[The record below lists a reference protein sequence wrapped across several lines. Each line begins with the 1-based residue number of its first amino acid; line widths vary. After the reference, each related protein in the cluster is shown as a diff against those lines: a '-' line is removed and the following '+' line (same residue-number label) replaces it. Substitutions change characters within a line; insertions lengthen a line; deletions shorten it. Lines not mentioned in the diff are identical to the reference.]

1 MNVLRF
7 ICLVRNLYFLSLVI
21 DMSFTK
27 LDYCQYLLSSQVN
40 YTLTHLADHMEQF
53 SHDTL
58 NRYLSKTE
66 MRPRHL
72 WEKVEPLLDQHE
84 DGFLLFDDSV
94 LDKRFGSQID
104 LVRRQWSGNAK
115 RVIPGIGLV
124 SCVYVHPLWGI
135 FWVIDYRIYDPDH
148 DGKSKLDHVADMFD
162 SARERGLS
170 FGTVL
175 MDSWYAAKRLL
186 LLFEQHHKH
195 YYCPV
200 KTDRRVD
207 DSGGEQPY
215 QRVDE
220 LVWSEEE
227 LLHGKRVKLRDFPKN
242 HKVQLFRVVVSSHR
256 TEYVITNDMTQDSA
270 QGARKVCAVRWK
282 IEESYRD
289 LKQFTGIQQCQC
301 RKGRIQRNHIHCA
314 ILVWT
319 RLKQLSRNCGMSVQ
333 RLKRRLLEDYLIK
346 QLKNPSISM
355 RGA

>member
-1 MNVLRF
+1 MINMNF
-7 ICLVRNLYFLSLVI
+7 S
-21 DMSFTK
+21 K

-40 YTLTHLADHMEQF
+40 YTLTHLADHMEGF

-72 WEKVEPLLDQHE
+72 WEKVKPLLEQHE

-94 LDKRFGSQID
+94 LDKRYSTRID

-115 RVIPGIGLV
+115 QVIPGIGLV
-124 SCVYVHPLWGI
+124 TCVYVHPLSGT
-135 FWVIDYRIYDPDH
+135 FWIIDYRIYDPDR
-148 DGKSKLDHVADMFD
+148 DGKSKLDHVADMFT
-162 SARERGLS
+162 STQKRGLS
-170 FGTVL
+170 FCTVL
-175 MDSWYAAKRLL
+175 MDSWYASKKLF
-186 LLFEQHHKH
+186 LLFEEYHKR

-200 KTDRRVD
+200 KADRLVD
-207 DSGGEQPY
+207 DSGGEQQY
-215 QRVDE
+215 RRVDG
-220 LVWSEEE
+220 LVWSAAE
-227 LLHGKRVKLRDFPKN
+227 LLHGKRVKLRGFPKN
-242 HKVQLFRVVVSSHR
+242 HKVQLFRVEVSSHR
-256 TEYVITNDMTQDSA
+256 TEYVVTNDMAQDSA

-289 LKQFTGIQQCQC
+289 LKQFAGIQHCQC

-319 RLKQLSRNCGMSVQ
+319 RLRQLSRKRGTTVQ
-333 RLKRRLLEDYLIK
+333 QLKRGLMEDYLIQ
-346 QLKNPSISM
+346 QLQKPSISM